1 MFGLILLI
9 LLIVG
14 SASLCA
20 LYIGVRYHDLAMRAC
35 RKIARKLHLYKS
47 PADPIWPILS
57 AEERTKLDNA
67 IKITLRLE
75 NVKIKSVE
83 LGADW
88 SIKEKS
94 DRLSNVSNNIIS
106 VSEYRIILTA
116 ISNKSLSSP
125 INNEDKIR
133 AKILTNILLE
143 KCKEI

>member
-67 IKITLRLE
+67 IKITFTGDL
-75 NVKIKSVE
+75 
-83 LGADW
+83 
-88 SIKEKS
+88 
-94 DRLSNVSNNIIS
+94 
-106 VSEYRIILTA
+106 
-116 ISNKSLSSP
+116 
-125 INNEDKIR
+125 
-133 AKILTNILLE
+133 ILLRDMVE
-143 KCKEI
+143 RAYNTTTNDYEFDGMFTYIKTYLQQSVLNTCVFEGSFGG